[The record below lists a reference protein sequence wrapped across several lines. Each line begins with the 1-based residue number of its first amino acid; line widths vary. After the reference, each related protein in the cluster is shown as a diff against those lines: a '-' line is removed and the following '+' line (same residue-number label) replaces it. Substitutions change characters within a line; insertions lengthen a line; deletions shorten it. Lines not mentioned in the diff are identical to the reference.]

1 MSSHLR
7 CENVTVTFGGV
18 VACNNVSLDVEEG
31 KIIGLIGPNGA
42 GKTTLFNVLSR
53 FQEYD
58 QGHVYLRDQL
68 VDGKNPHEMIGLGM
82 ARTFQNI
89 NLFGEQ
95 STLQNILIGGHH
107 RIGDPFANMFW
118 LPSARRIEK
127 MLEEEALKIAKM
139 LNIEDEMDNSV
150 RNLPYGLQKRVEL
163 ARALAAKPEIIL
175 LDEPVAG
182 CNDEE
187 TSELEQIVR
196 RVNEEL
202 GITILLVEHDMSM
215 VMSICDYI
223 HVINF
228 GANLAAGAPTDI
240 KSNRDVINAYLG
252 EDDE

>member
-228 GANLAAGAPTDI
+228 GANLASGAPTDI

>member
-1 MSSHLR
+1 MTSHLR

-95 STLQNILIGGHH
+95 STLQNILIGAHH

-252 EDDE
+252 EDHE

>member
-1 MSSHLR
+1 MTSHLR

>member
-228 GANLAAGAPTDI
+228 GANL
-240 KSNRDVINAYLG
+240 V
-252 EDDE
+252 

>member
-1 MSSHLR
+1 MTSHLR

-107 RIGDPFANMFW
+107 RIGDPFANVFW

-252 EDDE
+252 EDHE

>member
-228 GANLAAGAPTDI
+228 GANLASGAPKDI